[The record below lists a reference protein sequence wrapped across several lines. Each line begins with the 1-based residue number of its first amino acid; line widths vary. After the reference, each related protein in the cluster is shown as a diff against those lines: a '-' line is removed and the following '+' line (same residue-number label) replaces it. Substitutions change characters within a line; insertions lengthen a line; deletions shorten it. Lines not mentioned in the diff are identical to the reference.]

1 MSVSKKQPNQPTPLE
16 QYKRLKKVNPL
27 IELLRKL
34 LKLEL

>member
-1 MSVSKKQPNQPTPLE
+1 MKICKEKPNQPTPLE
-16 QYKRLKKVNPL
+16 QYKRLKKINPL